1 MRHSKTPRTLVHV
14 LIQLA
19 WVCLLAGP
27 WTSFVAQS
35 HEIPNDVLVQTFL
48 KQDAKQI
55 TLLIRAP
62 LSAMQ
67 EVEFPLV
74 KNIYLDLP
82 NVKPALEQAAQLW
95 FTDNLRISQDIQ
107 LLQAPTIAHTRISLP
122 SNRAFSDFESALAH
136 VRAKSWDL
144 PDNLVWSQQYLDI
157 ELIYPIVSE
166 KSSIEIDFGL
176 QRLAQR
182 VAINLRFQLLGN
194 AESAF
199 EFNAKEGKVLLN
211 PSPWQASW
219 RFIKMGFAHI
229 LSGTDHLLFI
239 ACLIL
244 VATQWMQL
252 LGVVTSFTIAHSV
265 TLIAAALGYAPSGL
279 WFMPWIEL
287 AIAFSIV
294 FTALENIWN
303 PQPHR
308 RWILCTLFG
317 LIHGFGFS
325 FVLHETLQFAGSHAI
340 LSLISFN
347 VGVEAGQVVVLLIG
361 VPIVRLLTLKPN
373 NRMVTI
379 VISALIAHIAWHWM
393 EDRWDTAAKFLPAAM
408 QQGFF

>member
-1 MRHSKTPRTLVHV
+1 
-14 LIQLA
+14 
-19 WVCLLAGP
+19 
-27 WTSFVAQS
+27 
-35 HEIPNDVLVQTFL
+35 
-48 KQDAKQI
+48 
-55 TLLIRAP
+55 
-62 LSAMQ
+62 
-67 EVEFPLV
+67 
-74 KNIYLDLP
+74 
-82 NVKPALEQAAQLW
+82 
-95 FTDNLRISQDIQ
+95 
-107 LLQAPTIAHTRISLP
+107 
-122 SNRAFSDFESALAH
+122 
-136 VRAKSWDL
+136 
-144 PDNLVWSQQYLDI
+144 
-157 ELIYPIVSE
+157 
-166 KSSIEIDFGL
+166 
-176 QRLAQR
+176 
-182 VAINLRFQLLGN
+182 
-194 AESAF
+194 
-199 EFNAKEGKVLLN
+199 
-211 PSPWQASW
+211 
-219 RFIKMGFAHI
+219 
-229 LSGTDHLLFI
+229 
-239 ACLIL
+239 
-244 VATQWMQL
+244 MQL

-393 EDRWDTAAKFLPAAM
+393 VDRWDSAAKFLPAAI